1 MGPYHD
7 SNVVLKL
14 YTSDGI
20 ERLCYQCW
28 VAKQTNCGLNVQ
40 KYDLPEVHLII
51 EILSLIEKLCDVW
64 LEFSIQRC
72 ELESPVYNLKVLIF
86 FLVIV
91 IRKVR
96 V

>member
-64 LEFSIQRC
+64 LEFSIQRR

-91 IRKVR
+91 IIKVR